1 MRDVRF
7 GGHAMPGGAAIL
19 VVASFALFI
28 LAYFVYGRWLGKQV
42 FRLDP
47 EKETP
52 AHTMYDGV
60 DYCPAPTPVLF
71 GHHFASI
78 AGLGPILGPALA
90 VIWGWLPAVA
100 WVVLGAIF
108 IGAVHDLG
116 ALVVSLRHRGR
127 SVGEVAYYVL
137 GPRARMLSLL
147 IIFFLMSVAMGSFCN
162 TLADLFLNFNPDAI
176 VPSAGLMVLA
186 VLFGLAVY
194 RLKVPVL
201 PATVGALIIFAALI
215 ILGEGQPILTYTW
228 FCKPETRAA
237 ITLAKD
243 TEAQPGQTTFSSP
256 YGAQAAINYFSA
268 AGRQDVVNELGVIT
282 DASTALGKANYAWI
296 GALLFYAFCASV
308 LPVWLLLQPR
318 DYINSFQLYVAL
330 LGLFVGLIVATVV
343 GSEFAVIDAPVIRTH
358 VPDAPS
364 IVPFLFVTIACGAT
378 SGFHSLVS
386 SGTTVK
392 QLDREKDGVLIGY
405 GAMLVEAALAI
416 LVITACT
423 AALNKADWGE
433 GGVYTSWNAIGGLAA
448 QLNAFVRGSGNI
460 FSMIGVPLSVG
471 MTFTAA
477 MVTAFALTTLDSAT
491 RLLRFNVEEIC
502 RALGVPFLANR
513 YLASLVAVA
522 GIGFFALVPAGK
534 ALWTLF
540 GTTNQLLAGLALLI
554 VSAYLYQNRRVVTC
568 TLVPMIF
575 MLLMTSGAAVVNL
588 VQFYRKGQ
596 TTLWVTTLIV
606 LVMAAWLVI
615 EGVLAF
621 LRGPQKPV
629 ESPTAES
636 TASTEAP
643 AVSR

>member
-1 MRDVRF
+1 
-7 GGHAMPGGAAIL
+7 MPGGAVSL
-19 VVASFALFI
+19 VVGSFALLV

-42 FRLDP
+42 FGLDP
-47 EKETP
+47 NKETP

-60 DYCPAPTPVLF
+60 DYCPAPTPILF

-90 VIWGWLPAVA
+90 VIWGWLPAVV

-116 ALVVSLRHRGR
+116 ALVVSLRYRGR

-176 VPSAGLMVLA
+176 IPAVGLMVIA
-186 VLFGLAVY
+186 VLFGLAMY
-194 RLKVPVL
+194 RLKVPIL
-201 PATVGALIIFAALI
+201 PATVVALILFAGVI
-215 ILGEGQPILTYTW
+215 ILGERQPILTYTW
-228 FCKPETRAA
+228 FCKAETQAA
-237 ITLAKD
+237 IIQAKD
-243 TEAQPGQTTFSSP
+243 AETQPGQPRFSSP
-256 YGAQAAINYFSA
+256 YGAQAAIDYFST
-268 AGRQDVVNELGVIT
+268 AGREDVVKELGAIS
-282 DASTALGKANYAWI
+282 DASTALGKANYTWI
-296 GALLFYAFCASV
+296 GVLLLYGFCASV

-318 DYINSFQLYVAL
+318 DYINSFQLYAAL
-330 LGLFVGLIVATVV
+330 LGLLVGLIVASVV

-358 VPDAPS
+358 VPGSPTLL
-364 IVPFLFVTIACGAT
+364 PFLFVTIACGAA

-423 AALNKADWGE
+423 AALNKADWGA
-433 GGVYTSWNAIGGLAA
+433 GGVYSSWNAIGGLAA

-460 FSMIGVPLSVG
+460 LSLLGVPLSVG
-471 MTFTAA
+471 MTFTAVI
-477 MVTAFALTTLDSAT
+477 VTAFALTTLDSAT
-491 RLLRFNVEEIC
+491 RLLRFNVEEMC
-502 RALGVPFLANR
+502 RALGVGFLANR
-513 YLASLVAVA
+513 YFGSLVAVL
-522 GIGFFALVPAGK
+522 GIGFFAVVPAGK

-540 GTTNQLLAGLALLI
+540 GTTNQLLAGLTLLI
-554 VSAYLYQNRRVVTC
+554 VSAYLYQNRRVVVC
-568 TLVPMIF
+568 TLLPMIF
-575 MLLMTSGAAVVNL
+575 MLLMTSVAAILNL
-588 VQFYRKGQ
+588 IRFYRDGR
-596 TTLWVTTLIV
+596 TTLWVTTLVV
-606 LVMAAWLVI
+606 LVMAAWLVV

-621 LRGPQKPV
+621 LRGPQKPA
-629 ESPTAES
+629 ELPAPES
-636 TASTEAP
+636 TAGEEAP